1 MMIPKPHRIVNK
13 DLLKRIKN
21 NGICQIPGC
30 YGFQPYEP
38 HHIKSKGSGG
48 DDVSENIVRL
58 CFDHHRQ
65 AHNAKFDKEYLRE
78 LALQR
83 IREEGE

>member
-1 MMIPKPHRIVNK
+1 MIPKPKRIK
-13 DLLKRIKN
+13 DPKLLKRIRH
-21 NGICQIPGC
+21 NGYNRCQICGERPS
-30 YGFQPYEP
+30 QT
-38 HHIKSKGSGG
+38 HHIKTVGSGG

-58 CFDHHRQ
+58 CEWTCHPEVEEGRITQD
-65 AHNAKFDKEYLRE
+65 YLRE